1 MKTETQQLKD
11 GRDITATLCWLEQ
24 LADEYIAR
32 GDRAECDKAGKNLAA
47 MTTAPEWAGMANG
60 LAAILDKFRADYRAA
75 FAAAPAPAPAAQLA
89 LPKLE
94 LPQGTFTVSFPDG
107 DYRTVELETVAEGGL
122 AGKTIASYL
131 SGPDNE
137 RDFNGFAFI
146 TERGQVALWKKHA
159 GIDVRWVAAVN
170 IVLNADAAAQLGF
183 AEAYAERS
191 GRCARCGRK
200 LTVPASLHRGYGP
213 DCAAKLGLI

>member
-1 MKTETQQLKD
+1 MKTRTTHELKTD
-11 GRDITATLCWLEQ
+11 LDFLMG
-24 LADEYIAR
+24 IAEAR
-32 GDRAECDKAGKNLAA
+32 IASGDRATCDEAGKNLAA
-47 MTTAPEWAGMANG
+47 MVTNPEYAPIANG
-60 LAAILDKFRADYRAA
+60 LAAILDWFRAEYRAA
-75 FAAAPAPAPAAQLA
+75 FAAAPVQAALPQLA
-89 LPKLE
+89 HE
-94 LPQGTFTVSFPDG
+94 LPQGTFTISFPGG
-107 DYRTVELETVAEGGL
+107 DYRTIEIETVAEGGL

-137 RDFNGFAFI
+137 RDFNGFAFV

-170 IVLNADAAAQLGF
+170 IVLNADAAKQLGF

-213 DCAAKLGLI
+213 DCAAKLGLA